1 MEQPENVSDWS
12 RITTSYFDWVTE
24 TPERYLTDMTGV
36 PYILDTKLYTLLTHG
51 YLWQTMHCH
60 YFLIDDNFNNAAV
73 FFVR

>member
-1 MEQPENVSDWS
+1 MEQPEDVSDWS

-51 YLWQTMHCH
+51 YL
-60 YFLIDDNFNNAAV
+60 
-73 FFVR
+73 